1 MSCNHGLKVPLL
13 PTDGLVDRRTA
24 PAYRQHEPSIAIPAP
39 LSIKDFAD
47 PAFDFRVFVINL

>member
-1 MSCNHGLKVPLL
+1 LKVPLL